1 MPMANLVRNY
11 SGKSV
16 QKGGTVYVYG
26 AAFSNL
32 TRAWLN
38 NEELKLKDYDYGHAE
53 FTAPTSVGSRT
64 LYVGSSLSDR
74 KSIGTVTVRDYE
86 NLQLHRI
93 RIPLLDEIRD
103 VMLGL
108 MPRGFAWY
116 KGTDGVFARLM
127 RGVAGAVRKLY
138 QLAVSFQEE
147 SSPTHTTSYSDWER
161 ELALPLK
168 GLEQSSAAG
177 RKSEIMRVACK
188 KGGATVPY
196 LKSLLDLY
204 GARYDMYEYWKNSSV
219 FPSWVASKYSDL
231 ANFCVLVK
239 VYQDHYFDKGFR
251 CTSKC
256 NATLGEPHD
265 LLLEAILDQAKP
277 GHVKIIYKYV
287 VKVLTDMDGNPIVDD
302 SNRMIIV

>member
-1 MPMANLVRNY
+1 MLLVQDIRPLSVCTGGTVRLSGSGFDGSCKMFSGNTPLLITDYADEWLEFNAPAAEGSYVVRLVRNNVE
-11 SGKSV
+11 KFRV
-16 QKGGTVYVYG
+16 
-26 AAFSNL
+26 NL
-32 TRAWLN
+32 TVAAV
-38 NEELKLKDYDYGHAE
+38 EDAE
-53 FTAPTSVGSRT
+53 TWNLPVRGDDEFRNA
-64 LYVGSSLSDR
+64 L
-74 KSIGTVTVRDYE
+74 IG
-86 NLQLHRI
+86 
-93 RIPLLDEIRD
+93 
-103 VMLGL
+103 M
-108 MPRGFAWY
+108 MPRGFAWHTG
-116 KGTDGVFARLM
+116 KGGNWWKLFSAFA
-127 RGVAGAVRKLY
+127 AGFRAIY
-138 QLAVSFQEE
+138 ESFRELVDAC
-147 SSPTHTTSYSDWER
+147 SPVKTTSYSEWER

-168 GLEQSSAAG
+168 GLEQSSDAG
-177 RKSEIMRVACK
+177 RKSEIMRVARK

-219 FPSWVASKYSDL
+219 FPSWVASKYGDL

-256 NATLGEPHD
+256 NASLGEPHD

-287 VKVLTDMDGNPIVDD
+287 VKVLTDMDGNPIVDN